1 MPHDHR
7 MNPVGEPHLNK
18 VKRMHQELL
27 RMRQDASDPRVLN
40 NDSANLGNVV
50 GKNWEPEDSISKDR
64 LGYKDMEDAE
74 DMSYRGHD
82 PAEILYKD

>member
-1 MPHDHR
+1 MAHDHR

-18 VKRMHQELL
+18 VN
-27 RMRQDASDPRVLN
+27 RMRNYMRQEMSTDPRVLN
-40 NDSANLGNVV
+40 NDYANLGNVA

-64 LGYKDMEDAE
+64 LGYADMEDAE

>member
-1 MPHDHR
+1 MAHNHR
-7 MNPVGEPHLNK
+7 MEEVGEPYLNK
-18 VKRMHQELL
+18 VN
-27 RMRQDASDPRVLN
+27 RMRRETATDPRVLN
-40 NDSANLGNVV
+40 NDYANLGNVA

-64 LGYKDMEDAE
+64 LGYADMEDAE